1 MNVWKEL
8 EGMEGKLG
16 RLGGK
21 EVDTADVTGTYGRLV
36 EENGVIPRVECHFE
50 SWVMAEGW
58 PSWSYVLKSLGCRS
72 LHTVVKGLT
81 LEELLEVRETG
92 LERSKVHSWTH
103 VDKLLNMKSNAPRH
117 MWIQGSQEFIAE
129 SLKLAKLYHILEYT
143 CVIVEAKGLTGK
155 SHRSTIA
162 NSASYITIG

>member
-8 EGMEGKLG
+8 EGMGGKLG

-92 LERSKVHSWTH
+92 LEISKVHSWTH
-103 VDKLLNMKSNAPRH
+103 VDKFLNMKSNAPRH
-117 MWIQGSQEFIAE
+117 M
-129 SLKLAKLYHILEYT
+129 
-143 CVIVEAKGLTGK
+143 
-155 SHRSTIA
+155 
-162 NSASYITIG
+162 